1 LSDNNQVDETT
12 DDLKSLVDSSVE
24 KVKRGIPRH
33 VYILIAVA
41 MVMTS
46 FASILIRYA
55 GEGITLIDPTLTPAD
70 ATVIAFWRL
79 LFATIGMF
87 IVTLVSRNL
96 KQFKKVK
103 VKRDLPL
110 LALSGL
116 MLAIH
121 FATWNL
127 SLQITNIASS
137 MTIVYLMP
145 FFALILSFIFLKEK
159 VSWAQFGAIIIA
171 MVGAIVVGLSPLLI
185 SDDTGSIR
193 GDLIALVGGIS
204 AAAYF
209 VIGRK
214 MRERLDIFSYA
225 TIVYGI
231 CTVCLL
237 MFILAYP
244 QARHKIIDDLR
255 WWHFLFFGLLAL
267 GPSCLGHTLYNYSLG
282 FVKAPVIT
290 VTALGEM
297 FGATIL
303 AYAFFRERP
312 SWLVF
317 IGMAF
322 VATGIIITVIFE
334 NKAMKKQLETP
345 TAPTEKIS
353 EG

>member
-1 LSDNNQVDETT
+1 MKDTNQDEVTIE
-12 DDLKSLVDSSVE
+12 DSEITKDPSKEV
-24 KVKRGIPRH
+24 KKRGIPRH

-41 MVMTS
+41 VVMTS

-55 GEGITLIDPTLTPAD
+55 GEGIVLIDPALTPAD
-70 ATVIAFWRL
+70 PFVIAFWRL

-87 IVTLVSRNL
+87 IGAVVSRNL
-96 KQFKKVK
+96 KEFKKVQI
-103 VKRDLPL
+103 KRDLPL

-159 VSWAQFGAIIIA
+159 VSWIQFGAILLA
-171 MVGAIVVGLSPLLI
+171 MIGAIVVGLSDLLI
-185 SDDTGSIR
+185 SNDTGNLI
-193 GDLIALVGGIS
+193 GDLVALVGGVS

-214 MRERLDIFSYA
+214 MREKLDIFSYA

-231 CTVCLL
+231 CTICLL
-237 MFILAYP
+237 VFILAYP
-244 QARHKIIDDLR
+244 QSRHVIIDGLT

-303 AYAFFRERP
+303 AYAFFKEVP
-312 SWLVF
+312 TWLVF
-317 IGMAF
+317 IGMAL
-322 VATGIIITVIFE
+322 VAAGIIITVIFE
-334 NKAMKKQLETP
+334 NKAIKKQLESP
-345 TAPTEKIS
+345 NGPHKNNS
-353 EG
+353 N

>member
-1 LSDNNQVDETT
+1 MKDTNQDEVTI
-12 DDLKSLVDSSVE
+12 DDSEIVKDLSVE
-24 KVKRGIPRH
+24 EKKRGIPKR

-41 MVMTS
+41 VVMTS

-55 GEGITLIDPTLTPAD
+55 GEGIVLIDPALTPAD
-70 ATVIAFWRL
+70 PFVIAFWRL

-87 IVTLVSRNL
+87 IGAVVSRNL
-96 KQFKKVK
+96 KEFKKVQI
-103 VKRDLPL
+103 KRDLPL
-110 LALSGL
+110 LALSGF

-145 FFALILSFIFLKEK
+145 FFALILSLIFLKEK
-159 VSWAQFGAIIIA
+159 VSWAQFGAILLA
-171 MVGAIVVGLSPLLI
+171 MTGAIVVGLSDLLI
-185 SDDTGSIR
+185 SNDTGNLI
-193 GDLIALVGGIS
+193 GDLVALVGGIS

-214 MRERLDIFSYA
+214 MREKLDIFSYA
-225 TIVYGI
+225 TLVYGI

-237 MFILAYP
+237 VFILAYP
-244 QARHKIIDDLR
+244 QSRHEIISGLT

-303 AYAFFRERP
+303 AYAFFKEVP
-312 SWLVF
+312 TWLVF
-317 IGMAF
+317 IGMAL
-322 VATGIIITVIFE
+322 VAAGIIITVVFE
-334 NKAMKKQLETP
+334 NKAIKKQLESP
-345 TAPTEKIS
+345 NGPHEKTSI
-353 EG
+353 

>member
-1 LSDNNQVDETT
+1 MKDSNQDEVTIEDSETVSD
-12 DDLKSLVDSSVE
+12 SFVE
-24 KVKRGIPRH
+24 KVKNGIPKH

-55 GEGITLIDPTLTPAD
+55 GVGIVLIDPTLTPAD
-70 ATVIAFWRL
+70 AFVIAFWRL

-87 IVTLVSRNL
+87 IGAVVSRNL
-96 KQFKKVK
+96 KEFKKVQI
-103 VKRDLPL
+103 KRDVPL

-145 FFALILSFIFLKEK
+145 FFALILSMIFLKEK
-159 VSWAQFGAIIIA
+159 VSWIQFGAILLA
-171 MVGAIVVGLSPLLI
+171 MTGAIVVGLSDLLI
-185 SDDTGSIR
+185 SNDTGNLI
-193 GDLIALVGGIS
+193 GDLVALIGGVS

-214 MRERLDIFSYA
+214 MRKRLDIFSYA

-237 MFILAYP
+237 VFILAYP
-244 QARHKIIDDLR
+244 QARHKIIDDLT

-303 AYAFFRERP
+303 AYAFFQEIP
-312 SWLVF
+312 EWLVF
-317 IGMAF
+317 IGMAL
-322 VATGIIITVIFE
+322 VAGGIIITVIFE
-334 NKAMKKQLETP
+334 NKAIKKQLESP
-345 TAPTEKIS
+345 NGPHKNNS
-353 EG
+353 N